1 MGNTISSKT
10 NGVSALTSIRDDVM
24 ERLTKIDFELTQVE
38 SKLINMDLLSSEEV
52 KSLLKTRTEL
62 RRNKKLIT
70 SNMEMASNG
79 LFKIQ
84 QKDFEELQRKNDE
97 ITRILNQHFKC

>member
-1 MGNTISSKT
+1 MGNTTSSNA
-10 NGVSALTSIRDDVM
+10 NGISALTSIRDDAM
-24 ERLTKIDFELTQVE
+24 ERLTKISLELMQVE
-38 SKLINMDLLSSEEV
+38 IKLINVDLLSSEEG

-84 QKDFEELQRKNDE
+84 QKEFEELQSKNDE
-97 ITRILNQHFKC
+97 ITRILTQHFKC